1 MNNVLGVQS
10 IAEKI
15 SKFTLSSGSHKSSE
29 TGMCI
34 MEAVS
39 YIAGEEFSSHPIC
52 ACPVITEFMISFND
66 ILPDN
71 ATRDRWIKPLIPA
84 IVNSRVL
91 QADGFEDE
99 GALTKRALVAGNAA
113 LRWFI
118 PLELDMVAGYFAEC
132 EHSIW
137 IKYCAELA
145 AAAAAT
151 LRALPEQTTFESLG
165 EATQATYTT
174 LIPIVCAGPSDVA
187 ISYIRVDL
195 SDLTVYARCKD
206 TLGISLATACADL
219 ATRIDIS
226 DFSGMITHADQINEA
241 RVKVVLEM
249 LAVRNGSG
257 NK

>member
-15 SKFTLSSGSHKSSE
+15 SKFTLSIGGHKSSE
-29 TGMCI
+29 VGMCA

-39 YIAGEEFSSHPIC
+39 YIAGEKFSSHPIC

-84 IVNSRVL
+84 IVDSRVL
-91 QADGFEDE
+91 RADGSEDE
-99 GALTKRALVAGNAA
+99 DILVKRALVAGNAA

-118 PLELDMVAGYFAEC
+118 PLELDMVAGYFVEY

-165 EATQATYTT
+165 KAAQAATAAIT
-174 LIPIVCAGPSDVA
+174 PIVCAGPSDAA
-187 ISYIRVDL
+187 ISCIRVDL
-195 SDLTVYARCKD
+195 SYLAVYARCKD
-206 TLGISLATACADL
+206 GLGISLATACVDL
-219 ATRIDIS
+219 ATGIDIS
-226 DFSGMITHADQINEA
+226 GFSGMITHADQINEA

-249 LAVRNGSG
+249 LAV
-257 NK
+257 